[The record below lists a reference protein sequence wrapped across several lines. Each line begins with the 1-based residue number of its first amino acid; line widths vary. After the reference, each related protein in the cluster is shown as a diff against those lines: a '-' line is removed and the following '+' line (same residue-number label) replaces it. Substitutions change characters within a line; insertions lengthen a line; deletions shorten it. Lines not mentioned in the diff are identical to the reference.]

1 MNNILNKWTNVHII
15 LLDVISNID
24 HIIYYNIITNV
35 ILSNIDI

>member
-1 MNNILNKWTNVHII
+1 MNNFLNKLTNVYII
-15 LLDVISNID
+15 LLDVITNID

>member
-1 MNNILNKWTNVHII
+1 MNSFLNKWTNVHII

>member
-1 MNNILNKWTNVHII
+1 MNNFLNKWTNVHII